1 MQEPQPI
8 STPPKIA
15 VAAAGI
21 LLITVVLMMVF
32 GDREWKGLETLLTA
46 SMLVPLA
53 TVSWPLVEMGGNR
66 MLFGIDAARQ
76 AIWQRQQRELAAAR
90 EEGRKEG
97 RAEARDE
104 GRKEG
109 RAEAREEGRKEGYQQ
124 GYDAG
129 VSAAQRRSRRRRI
142 LRNDR

>member
-1 MQEPQPI
+1 MGQPESI
-8 STPPKIA
+8 GTPSKIA

-97 RAEARDE
+97 RD
-104 GRKEG
+104 
-109 RAEAREEGRKEGYQQ
+109 EGRKEGYQQ

>member
-1 MQEPQPI
+1 MTAE
-8 STPPKIA
+8 KR
-15 VAAAGI
+15 I
-21 LLITVVLMMVF
+21 LF
-32 GDREWKGLETLLTA
+32 ERKGALGVIRLNRPEVCNA
-46 SMLVPLA
+46 P
-53 TVSWPLVEMGGNR
+53 VEMVGNR

-129 VSAAQRRSRRRRI
+129 VYAAQRRSRRRRI

>member
-1 MQEPQPI
+1 MTAE
-8 STPPKIA
+8 KR
-15 VAAAGI
+15 I
-21 LLITVVLMMVF
+21 LF
-32 GDREWKGLETLLTA
+32 ERKGALGVIRLNRPEVCNA
-46 SMLVPLA
+46 
-53 TVSWPLVEMGGNR
+53 LVEMGGNR

-97 RAEARDE
+97 RD
-104 GRKEG
+104 
-109 RAEAREEGRKEGYQQ
+109 EGRKEGYQQ

-129 VSAAQRRSRRRRI
+129 VSATQRRSRRRRI

>member
-1 MQEPQPI
+1 MEQPESI
-8 STPPKIA
+8 GTPSKIA

-53 TVSWPLVEMGGNR
+53 TVSWPLVEMGGNK

-97 RAEARDE
+97 RDE
-104 GRKEG
+104 GREEG
-109 RAEAREEGRKEGYQQ
+109 RDEGRKEGYQQ

-129 VSAAQRRSRRRRI
+129 VSATQRRSRRRRI